1 MDSKAIEE
9 KILNAAFRVVDKY
22 TISGTR
28 MHLIADEARMVQS
41 NLHYYFKTKQDLM
54 LALLRYIQ
62 KSFSDNRQT
71 ELEQSP
77 KTLEGQLGGFF
88 QQKKDIITKTP
99 EYDRVQYD
107 FWNLGQ
113 VDKDVNQCFFES
125 YDIWR
130 KHISQIITLYDPLI
144 PEEQVWLVTCVMVSM
159 MMGASLQ
166 YLNAPGLFDL
176 DAYFQTC
183 LDMVV
188 RYVEPDKK
196 ES

>member
-1 MDSKAIEE
+1 MDSRAVEE
-9 KILNAAFRVVDKY
+9 KILNAAFKVVDRH

-28 MHLIADEARMVQS
+28 MHLIAEEAKMVQS

-54 LALLRYIQ
+54 LALLRYLQ
-62 KSFSDNRQT
+62 EHFSGDRQAVLNKAP
-71 ELEQSP
+71 E
-77 KTLEGQLGGFF
+77 TLEGQITGFF
-88 QQKKDIITKTP
+88 RQKKDIITRTP

-113 VDKDVNQCFFES
+113 VDEEVNRCFFES

-130 KHISQIITLYDPLI
+130 KHIAQVICLYAPEL
-144 PEEQVWLVTCVMVSM
+144 PEEKAWLATCVMVSM

-176 DAYFQTC
+176 DAYFETC
-183 LDMVV
+183 LEMIMDYV
-188 RYVEPDKK
+188 RE
-196 ES
+196 